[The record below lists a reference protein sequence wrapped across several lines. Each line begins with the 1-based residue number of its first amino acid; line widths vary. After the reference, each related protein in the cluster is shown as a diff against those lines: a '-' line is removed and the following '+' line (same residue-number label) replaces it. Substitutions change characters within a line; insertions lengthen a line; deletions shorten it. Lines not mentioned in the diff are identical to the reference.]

1 MKTNQTRTDDYP
13 TRRAHLTSLSDT
25 ALKNRFWELANQAV
39 LPMIDFAK
47 THTSPSIERSVL
59 LRMGFSSLEAKAL
72 VDKVILHQLI
82 GKGAGHVVYR
92 FSLLQNCSVRAAGLA
107 LLHDQGWDE
116 IKAYWGRKS

>member
-1 MKTNQTRTDDYP
+1 MKTNQTRTDDFP
-13 TRRAHLTSLSDT
+13 TRRAHLASLSDT

-39 LPMIDFAK
+39 LPMIDLAK

>member
-1 MKTNQTRTDDYP
+1 MKTNQTRTDDFP
-13 TRRAHLTSLSDT
+13 TRRAHLASLSDT

-39 LPMIDFAK
+39 LPMIDLAK

-92 FSLLQNCSVRAAGLA
+92 YSLLQNCSVRAAGLA

-116 IKAYWGRKS
+116 IKTYWGRKS